1 MDLIS
6 VPYLLIA
13 AILPVFLICLFVYFR
28 DPNKEPLSLLLKIFF
43 LGLLSA
49 IPVVIVELL
58 LDSLFPSDVNQ
69 VSGFLHLF
77 LNVFVGIALVEET
90 FKWLVVKVFGYNSK
104 EFDEIYDIIVYSV
117 FSSLGFACIE
127 NILYVLTSGFGTAI
141 NRAIF
146 SIPGHTCFGVI
157 MGFYFSKAKIA
168 SLNNMAMRKR
178 NLVLSL
184 LAPTLMH
191 ALYDSLLF
199 YGNIG
204 SILIFL
210 LLDLIMVIVC
220 ICIIVSISKVQNN
233 VKLNIDNG
241 VIVKTEPG
249 NIEVVPQKIEGEKYN
264 YCPVCGR
271 AAGSGNFCAGC
282 GMKLIK

>member
-1 MDLIS
+1 MNFVSLPFLI
-6 VPYLLIA
+6 IA
-13 AILPVFLICLFVYFR
+13 AVLPVFLICLFVYFR

-49 IPVVIVELL
+49 IPVVVVELL
-58 LDSLFPSDVNQ
+58 LDDFFPTDVTQ
-69 VSGFLHLF
+69 TSGFIHLF
-77 LNVFVGIALVEET
+77 FNVFVGVALVEEL
-90 FKWLVVKVFGYNSK
+90 FKWLVVKVFGYNNK

-157 MGFYFSKAKIA
+157 MGFYFSKAKIS
-168 SLNNMAMRKR
+168 SLNNVAMRKR
-178 NLVLSL
+178 NLIFSILVPSL
-184 LAPTLMH
+184 LH
-191 ALYDSLLF
+191 ALYDALLF
-199 YGNIG
+199 NGQIW
-204 SILIFL
+204 SVLVFL
-210 LLDLIMVIVC
+210 LFDLIMVIVC
-220 ICIIVSISKVQNN
+220 ICIIISISKVQNN

-241 VIVKTEPG
+241 VIIKKEPG
-249 NIEVVPQKIEGEKYN
+249 NIEVVPQKVEGEKYN

-282 GMKLIK
+282 GMKLTK